1 MPGTYLFSKG
11 LLARAVVKLLLAG
24 LIACVALDA
33 AGCATAPAVGRG
45 GPVYEISI
53 APIDGYPTADRRPA
67 AYPAVTIQAGT
78 PVPRGRLAHPSHLT
92 ARSPVIMASD

>member
-53 APIDGYPTADRRPA
+53 AAIDGYPTADRGPA
-67 AYPAVTIQAGT
+67 AYPAVTIQVGT
-78 PVPRGRLAHPSHLT
+78 QVARVWLAHPAHVT
-92 ARSPVIMASD
+92 ARSPVVMDGD